1 MGAEAGGLTAFDK
14 LNAELEDAD
23 AISKE
28 VTSELDNEL
37 TSWTSKLAR
46 CKICK
51 TTLANF
57 FFIQVSEG
65 KRIGFYRIRG
75 KLGKGAFS
83 QVKLGMHILTKGKP
97 ENIYNQFFK
106 S

>member
-37 TSWTSKLAR
+37 RS
-46 CKICK
+46 
-51 TTLANF
+51 
-57 FFIQVSEG
+57 
-65 KRIGFYRIRG
+65 
-75 KLGKGAFS
+75 
-83 QVKLGMHILTKGKP
+83 
-97 ENIYNQFFK
+97 
-106 S
+106 